1 MSSEH
6 KLEAITASARPSWVH
21 KQAEDLTRHDTVQQ
35 AVAEVISWECL
46 NKVREDEHFK
56 TFSMP

>member
-46 NKVREDEHFK
+46 YEE
-56 TFSMP
+56 SMNI